1 MNSKTE
7 AKLTGLFDQAVQTF
21 GDAMKAGVKFQEEM
35 SKLWTEM
42 LDQSAP
48 MQEWQKQSRALM
60 GDAIPA
66 AQKGVEQWMKLAQ
79 QNYQRSLEL
88 FRKAFE
94 NEQSN
99 GGKAAAEVMQNRT
112 QDIWEASMEMVRGNA
127 QAVAQANAKMM
138 ETWVEMLRKNNGVQ
152 TMAVAS

>member
-42 LDQSAP
+42 IDQSGQL
-48 MQEWQKQSRALM
+48 QEWQKQSRTMM
-60 GDAIPA
+60 GDALPA
-66 AQKGVEQWMKLAQ
+66 AQKNVEQWMKLTQ
-79 QNYQRSLEL
+79 QNYQRSVEL

-94 NEQSN
+94 PEQTN
-99 GGKAAAEVMQNRT
+99 GGQATVEAVQNRT

-138 ETWVEMLRKNNGVQ
+138 ETWVGMLRKNGAQ
-152 TMAVAS
+152 QPMAVAG